1 MKHERILFDIIENE
15 VRRIKGGGRF
25 INTYG
30 LGLLGAETAFR
41 EVVRVYYNE
50 ILESVNFVDSEGNHV
65 SVSLVAGGGT
75 SKTEGSLSSALYRF
89 ADTISIFVAKH
100 FTREFIEYL
109 DKICDEMCAIGYA
122 VTNGYGD
129 IFVGYGYSI
138 VRVSVTDILYAK
150 SLGLSADSLPFAEIV
165 SGTGAELGKLEADIA
180 VLAEKIMKG

>member
-15 VRRIKGGGRF
+15 VKRINGTGRF

-30 LGLLGAETAFR
+30 LGLLGAETACR
-41 EVVRVYYNE
+41 EIVRVYYNE
-50 ILESVNFVDSEGNHV
+50 ILETVNFVDSEGNHV
-65 SVSLVAGGGT
+65 SSSLVAGGGT

-109 DKICDEMCAIGYA
+109 DKIRNEMCAIGYSVA
-122 VTNGYGD
+122 SGYGD

-165 SGTGAELGKLEADIA
+165 AGSGAELGKLEADIA
-180 VLAEKIMKG
+180 VLVKKIMKG

>member
-1 MKHERILFDIIENE
+1 MKHEKILYDIIENE
-15 VRRIKGGGRF
+15 VRRIKAGGRF

-30 LGLLGAETAFR
+30 LGVLGAETACR

-50 ILESVNFVDSEGNHV
+50 IVESVNFVDSEGNHV

-180 VLAEKIMKG
+180 VLVEKIMKG